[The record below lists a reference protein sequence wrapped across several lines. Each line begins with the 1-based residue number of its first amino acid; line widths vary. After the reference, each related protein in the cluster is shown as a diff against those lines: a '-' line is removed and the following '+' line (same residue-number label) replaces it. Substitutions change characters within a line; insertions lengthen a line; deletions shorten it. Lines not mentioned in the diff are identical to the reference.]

1 MNAHYCFACNNF
13 FSNVLEICGSEITHY
28 QCPICHTDNRMIS
41 IERMVDIIKHVWSK
55 EKIDLFLEGKIE
67 IRRTR

>member
-1 MNAHYCFACNNF
+1 
-13 FSNVLEICGSEITHY
+13 
-28 QCPICHTDNRMIS
+28 MIS